1 MLSPHLLSV
10 GSLAALGLLLAC
22 DQTASVSP
30 SGGSTVYRSC
40 GPLRTASPGRSRTNP
55 LGPSPLLPSAR
66 LRSFW
71 RAKRGTGTATHIG
84 KYTIVNSH
92 CVDPSTGALTVGR
105 FVKTTA
111 NGDQLFGSY
120 VGTATLVQPPAPI
133 GIFQVSGT
141 VTFTGGTGRFDGAT
155 GTSDMVGTL
164 QADFSQTPVATQTTL
179 TMTGTISY

>member
-30 SGGSTVYRSC
+30 SGGSTSIVAADLS
-40 GPLRTASPGRSRTNP
+40 GPRPWKESYQSSGTIAPATQC
-55 LGPSPLLPSAR
+55 PSPLLLESEAG
-66 LRSFW
+66 S
-71 RAKRGTGTATHIG
+71 GTATHIG